1 MKLTEFKKLIREEVQ
16 NALGEGHSSNNYM
29 FFENL
34 KTLKHAIDEMLAM
47 DKAKVDQILED
58 GHGWAVDH
66 IATSTDDVEEVYH
79 FLTNQD
85 EIGHK
90 DTTSHK
96 AMSMTPVNEKK
107 KKKKPFPDLNNDGEV
122 TYADVLKG
130 RGVKK

>member
-1 MKLTEFKKLIREEVQ
+1 MKQSELRQLIREEIQ
-16 NALGEGHSSNNYM
+16 NALGEGHNSNNYM

-130 RGVKK
+130 RGV

>member
-1 MKLTEFKKLIREEVQ
+1 MKKLELRQLIREEIQ
-16 NALGEGHSSNNYM
+16 NALGENHSSNNYM

-130 RGVKK
+130 MGV

>member
-1 MKLTEFKKLIREEVQ
+1 MKQLQLRQLIREEIQ

-107 KKKKPFPDLNNDGEV
+107 KKPFPDLNNDGKV

>member
-1 MKLTEFKKLIREEVQ
+1 MKISELKQLIREEVQ
-16 NALGEGHSSNNYM
+16 NTFNENHNSNNYM
-29 FFENL
+29 FFGNL

-47 DKAKVDQILED
+47 DKAKVNQILED
-58 GHGWAVDH
+58 GHGWAIDH

-79 FLTNQD
+79 FLTNKN

-96 AMSMTPVNEKK
+96 STTMMSVNEKK
-107 KKKKPFPDLNNDGEV
+107 KSFPDLNKDGKI

-130 RGVKK
+130 RGVKISND

>member
-1 MKLTEFKKLIREEVQ
+1 MKQLQLRQLIREEIQ
-16 NALGEGHSSNNYM
+16 NALGEGHNSNNYM

-107 KKKKPFPDLNNDGEV
+107 KKKKPFPDLNNDGES

-130 RGVKK
+130 RGV

>member
-1 MKLTEFKKLIREEVQ
+1 MKATEFRKLIREEIQ
-16 NALGEGHSSNNYM
+16 NALGEGHNSNNYM

-96 AMSMTPVNEKK
+96 AMSMTPVNEK
-107 KKKKPFPDLNNDGEV
+107 
-122 TYADVLKG
+122 LKG
-130 RGVKK
+130 KQNKIDANKNGKIDAEDFKMLRKK